1 MEYFNRIKR
10 SHAKLKELAELSD
23 KQRRLKAEI
32 DSYRKLKW
40 EYNRAIRYAQ
50 KVEDSLTPFEYLER
64 RLNKQVM
71 SEDSVALF
79 KSLQDAF
86 TASKKITLKPDELP
100 AEFEENL
107 KRKKEEYQRVTNKLE
122 EDQWIIDNMFE
133 QDKLVRLFALAEQ
146 MKGLEKKKEKY
157 VGDLEYNKLKD
168 EFASVKRTYE
178 IVSRTNEETEKK
190 FLADVKYYYDEQT
203 GMSGAYRNCEL
214 DFDKNSVRLRLKRPG
229 AHYPIRNVG
238 SKSNFMFMH
247 LCFFLGL
254 HQYLNGLGNTFVPS
268 FLFIDQPSIP
278 YYGNNGRQRQEAG
291 DLTLAKTD
299 DRSRLEEAFR
309 LIDSFMEQNVG
320 EGSGFQ
326 IIMVEHADPEYWK
339 TLKHFETRYVFT
351 EVVDYGLIP
360 KYVVE

>member
-1 MEYFNRIKR
+1 MLKICLGTDEKKETELSETLKSLDDRIKKEEKHKTGDERNRKSYEKKYEATLETARALKLIDSGEFFEREDILARIKNEVEYFNRIKR

-133 QDKLVRLFALAEQ
+133 QDKLVRLFALA
-146 MKGLEKKKEKY
+146 KKK
-157 VGDLEYNKLKD
+157 NM
-168 EFASVKRTYE
+168 
-178 IVSRTNEETEKK
+178 
-190 FLADVKYYYDEQT
+190 LAT
-203 GMSGAYRNCEL
+203 WSTI
-214 DFDKNSVRLRLKRPG
+214 S
-229 AHYPIRNVG
+229 
-238 SKSNFMFMH
+238 
-247 LCFFLGL
+247 
-254 HQYLNGLGNTFVPS
+254 
-268 FLFIDQPSIP
+268 
-278 YYGNNGRQRQEAG
+278 
-291 DLTLAKTD
+291 
-299 DRSRLEEAFR
+299 
-309 LIDSFMEQNVG
+309 
-320 EGSGFQ
+320 
-326 IIMVEHADPEYWK
+326 
-339 TLKHFETRYVFT
+339 
-351 EVVDYGLIP
+351 
-360 KYVVE
+360 